1 MGHVCGGEGL
11 NTGKSGSQALEK
23 RKEKKKKKNLETREK
38 RKGGNPPSFPN
49 SNNKREKCVS
59 FISIDRSEKEISY
72 FLKV

>member
-1 MGHVCGGEGL
+1 VWRRRAEHWQIGL
-11 NTGKSGSQALEK
+11 PSSREK
-23 RKEKKKKKNLETREK
+23 ERKKKKKNLETREK